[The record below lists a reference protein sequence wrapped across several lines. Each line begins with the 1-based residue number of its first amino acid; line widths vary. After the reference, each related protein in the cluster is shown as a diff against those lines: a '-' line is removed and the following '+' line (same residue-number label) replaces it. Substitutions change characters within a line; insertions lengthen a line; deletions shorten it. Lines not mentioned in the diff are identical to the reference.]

1 VNPRTGQPYG
11 DDRYKEI
18 VTLAFERAG
27 IEGDV
32 RPAHDLRHSSITNAA
47 EAGTKPEV
55 LMSRAGN
62 SSYSTTRRYIDLAGE
77 QFRNEA
83 DRLEERLWG
92 GSGTATRYQAAPSS
106 PDETTEEA
114 ATPLG

>member
-1 VNPRTGQPYG
+1 
-11 DDRYKEI
+11 
-18 VTLAFERAG
+18 
-27 IEGDV
+27 V